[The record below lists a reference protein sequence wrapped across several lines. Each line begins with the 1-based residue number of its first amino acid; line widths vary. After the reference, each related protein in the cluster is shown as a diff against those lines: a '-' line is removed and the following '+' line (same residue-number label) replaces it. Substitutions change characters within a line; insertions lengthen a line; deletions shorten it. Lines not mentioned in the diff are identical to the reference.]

1 MRFGMDRTW
10 RYLAAAGFS
19 VVLAH
24 GQWSGAQELRNPRIQ
39 RSLQMMEVA
48 RGDLGEA
55 ERHAPPE
62 LRDEAHRIGHEVD
75 DAGHFLADTLAAM
88 GTRRQIEPGHADA
101 TDRPIHAAADAI
113 RRGLDELT
121 RDVPDRDLHGRIREA
136 VDRERAAL
144 EHADHL
150 AHREAELM
158 VAPPPAPPPAV
169 VELQHPHLQHAAQML
184 ELAHAQ
190 LHVAETQAPPELR
203 DAAHDSIRDVDDAAH
218 EVGEAFASV
227 GAGRTLPPVPVD
239 QTNRPIAA
247 ARDALRRAIDE
258 LAGAGREEYHGH
270 ARIAAE
276 RAHVALDRLEDL
288 THREEAFFAHPVVEM
303 RRPHLQVS
311 LQMLELARAQLD
323 EAQHH
328 APREFRER
336 EASIMH
342 EVDDAMREVSD
353 SLAAVG
359 VTRTIGPARVEI
371 TDHPLRAAREAL
383 NHATDE
389 LAGVTTDE
397 FHGHA
402 RRAAERT
409 RIARDELEDLIRRSE
424 R

>member
-1 MRFGMDRTW
+1 MRVGMDRRW
-10 RYLAAAGFS
+10 RYLVAASFS
-19 VVLAH
+19 LILAN
-24 GQWSGAQELRNPRIQ
+24 GSWSGAEELKNPRLQ

-55 ERHAPPE
+55 ELHSPPE
-62 LRDEAHRIGHEVD
+62 LREEAHRIAREVD
-75 DAGHFLADTLAAM
+75 DTGHLLADTLASM
-88 GTRRQIEPGHADA
+88 GTRREIEPGHADA
-101 TDRPIHAAADAI
+101 TDRPIRAAADAI

-136 VDRERAAL
+136 VDHERAAL
-144 EHADHL
+144 DHAEHL

-158 VAPPPAPPPAV
+158 AAPPPPPPAV
-169 VELQHPHLQHAAQML
+169 VEMRHPHLQHAAQML
-184 ELAHAQ
+184 ELARAQ
-190 LHVAETQAPPELR
+190 LHIAETQAPPELR
-203 DAAHDSIRDVDDAAH
+203 DAAHESIHDIDDAAH
-218 EVGEAFASV
+218 EVSEALAAV
-227 GAGRTLPPVPVD
+227 GSARTLGAAPVEP
-239 QTNRPIAA
+239 TNRPIAA

-270 ARIAAE
+270 ARLAAE

-288 THREEAFFAHPVVEM
+288 THREDALFAHPVVVEM

-323 EAQHH
+323 EAQRH
-328 APREFRER
+328 APREFRDR
-336 EASIMH
+336 EAHVAH
-342 EVDDAMREVSD
+342 EVDDAIREVNE

-402 RRAAERT
+402 RHAAERT
-409 RIARDELEDLIRRSE
+409 RIARDDLEDLIRRAE